1 MKISIIAVG
10 SRGDVEP
17 HLALAI
23 GLKEAGYEV
32 TICTHPEFEHFVRSR
47 SIGYRALTIKVK
59 PILEGASGQKWV
71 EETQNPARTLY
82 EMVQVAKPLFNDLMR
97 ECLECAKESDAI
109 IYSTLAG
116 LAGSTVAE
124 YLKIPGV
131 SSHLQPPSRMQPL
144 LGGPTHNVEVLKGLL
159 EWLAVVLSEN
169 IIWSQI
175 KSPLNR
181 WRLELGLKPSI
192 KPLLTTGPDL
202 AGSPSFYAYSQAV
215 VARPSDWPDFVHQTG
230 YWFLPEDPFW
240 IPPNELAE
248 FLDAGPP
255 PVFVSFGSMTSSDP
269 QKMTETIVEALSRVG
284 CRGVIGTGWAGLG
297 AEKLPES
304 IICIDAVPYRWLFPK
319 MSAVVHHGGAGTT
332 GTALRAGVPSVVVP
346 CLLDQFF
353 WAQRVVSLG
362 AGPKPIRRKNL
373 SARLLA
379 ESISEA
385 VNKPIYNENAKRI
398 ASQLESEDGANKAIM
413 EFTQYVENGLR
424 NS

>member
-1 MKISIIAVG
+1 MKVSIIAIG

-23 GLKEAGYEV
+23 GLREAGHDV
-32 TICTHPEFEHFVRSR
+32 TVCTHPEFENFVRSR

-59 PILEGASGQKWV
+59 PILEGVSGQKWV

-82 EMVQVAKPLFNDLMR
+82 EMLQVAKPLFNDLMR

-116 LAGSTVAE
+116 FAGSTAAE
-124 YLKIPGV
+124 YFKIPGI

-144 LGGPTHNVEVLKGLL
+144 LGGPTHNIEVLKGML
-159 EWLAVVLSEN
+159 EWLAVVMSEKL
-169 IIWSQI
+169 IWSQI
-175 KSPLNR
+175 KLPLNR
-181 WRLELGLKPSI
+181 WRLELGLKPVK
-192 KPLLTTGPDL
+192 KPLLTTGLDL
-202 AGSPSFYAYSQAV
+202 AGSPSFYAYSQSV

-230 YWFLPEDPFW
+230 YWFLPEDPLW
-240 IPPNELAE
+240 IPPDELVE
-248 FLDAGPP
+248 FLGAGLP

-269 QKMTETIVEALSRVG
+269 LKMTETIVEALSWVG
-284 CRGVIGTGWAGLG
+284 CRGIIGAGWAGLG
-297 AEKLPES
+297 AVKLPDN
-304 IICIDAVPYRWLFPK
+304 IICIDAVPYGWLFPK
-319 MSAVVHHGGAGTT
+319 MSVVVHHGGAGTT

-353 WAQRVVSLG
+353 WAQRIVSLG
-362 AGPKPIRRKNL
+362 AGPKPIKRKNL
-373 SARLLA
+373 NARLLA

-385 VNKPIYNENAKRI
+385 AEKSIYNENTKRI
-398 ASQLESEDGANKAIM
+398 ASQLQSEYGVNKAIM
-413 EFTQYVENGLR
+413 EFTRYAENRPR